1 MRKLIVPKSLFLNL
15 TLIFLLVGLYSCGG
29 GDNAANDND
38 IDTEEV
44 IIEIEDEGSANDVDS
59 DAKTD
64 GDAHTGSDA
73 DADGSER
80 EDMDVSSTSKDAELE
95 VELENPGFEGTY
107 NYSDVDVPPTFEE
120 CEGKVTIEEREK
132 CFQKFLMKN
141 ISGNIKYPE
150 SAKELNVEGTTY
162 VAFVVD
168 KTGVI
173 SQTKVVRGSGYIYER
188 TEKPINEYIDA
199 YNDLD
204 AAAVE
209 AIIQTQKIM
218 PAMVANAPV
227 NVQYTIPVSFEI
239 Q

>member
-1 MRKLIVPKSLFLNL
+1 MRKPIISKNLFLNL
-15 TLIFLLVGLYSCGG
+15 TMIFLLVGLYSCGG
-29 GDNAANDND
+29 GDNSTNDTD
-38 IDTEEV
+38 SDTEEV
-44 IIEIEDEGSANDVDS
+44 IIIEVDDDDGDSHSDADNDKDLHSDS
-59 DAKTD
+59 DADND
-64 GDAHTGSDA
+64 GA
-73 DADGSER
+73 ER
-80 EDMDVSSTSKDAELE
+80 EDMDVSSKSKDAELE
-95 VELENPGFEGTY
+95 VELENPGFEGIY
-107 NYSDVDVPPTFEE
+107 YYADVDVPPTFEE
-120 CEGKVTIEEREK
+120 CEEKVTKEEREE

-141 ISGNIKYPE
+141 ISKNIKYPE

-168 KTGVI
+168 RTGVI
-173 SQTKVVRGSGYIYER
+173 SQTKVVRGSGHVYER

-209 AIIQTQKIM
+209 AIMQTQKIM

-239 Q
+239 E